1 VIDSPS
7 GSGPSSNG
15 QPTPPPQAF
24 DGAQD
29 RPVRVSLPQSAPYMT
44 YAIMGVTIFVFVLQV
59 LSIFVFGRDFQG
71 ADILESYGALIG
83 SAVHQGQVW
92 RLITPI
98 LLHDNSFP
106 FLHIGFNMYALY
118 SLGIGIER
126 TFGPRRFL
134 LLYLLGGFSGNVM
147 SFLISSQKYS
157 FSMGASTAIFG
168 LIGAEAIFLIQNR
181 KLFGDRFGGAIRNI
195 IFVVAINLFV
205 IGSLPFIDNW
215 GHIGGLFGGLMFTWF
230 AGPKWEVEGVPP
242 FLHLADRREARDVIT
257 GASVVALVF
266 GALAL
271 WGMIR

>member
-1 VIDSPS
+1 VIDS
-7 GSGPSSNG
+7 SSNLEPA
-15 QPTPPPQAF
+15 QPVPPPQA
-24 DGAQD
+24 
-29 RPVRVSLPQSAPYMT
+29 VRVSLPQSAPYVT
-44 YAIMGVTIFVFVLQV
+44 YAIMGITIFVFVLQV
-59 LSIFVFGRDFQG
+59 LSIFIFGRDSQG

-83 SAVHQGQVW
+83 SADHQGQMW

-106 FLHIGFNMYALY
+106 FLHIVFNMYALY
-118 SLGIGIER
+118 ALGVGIER

-134 LLYLLGGFSGNVM
+134 VLYLLGGFAGNVI
-147 SFLISSQKYS
+147 SFLHSGAYAYS
-157 FSMGASTAIFG
+157 IGASTAIFG

-181 KLFGDRFGGAIRNI
+181 RLFGDRFRGALGNI
-195 IFVVAINLFV
+195 VFVIALNLFV

-257 GASVVALVF
+257 GAAVVALVF

-271 WGMIR
+271 WGMMR